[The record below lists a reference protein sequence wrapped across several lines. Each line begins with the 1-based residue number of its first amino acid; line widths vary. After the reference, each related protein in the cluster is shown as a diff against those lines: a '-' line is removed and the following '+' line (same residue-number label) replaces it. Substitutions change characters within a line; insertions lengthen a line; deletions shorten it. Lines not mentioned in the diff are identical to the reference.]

1 MEALTGIITA
11 FGLSGS
17 AGLNAYIPLLLV
29 AVLGRFEVIKLSSPF
44 DILTSWPAIIAIGVL
59 LVIELVVD
67 KVPGADHVNDVV
79 QTFVRPAA
87 GAVLFAAN
95 TGVITSIDP
104 TVALII
110 GLVLAMGV
118 HGAKVATRPV
128 VNATT
133 MGVGAPFIS
142 LAEDAVSAI
151 GSLLAIFFPVV
162 FLFFVAALTFVIWR
176 VIKGVR
182 SVRRKLANEG

>member
-29 AVLGRFEVIKLSSPF
+29 AVLGRLEVIKLSQPF
-44 DILTSWPAIIAIGVL
+44 DILTSWPAIGVL
-59 LVIELVVD
+59 AVLLIIELVVD
-67 KVPGADHVNDVV
+67 KIPGADHVNDVV

-95 TGVITSIDP
+95 TGVISGMDP
-104 TVALII
+104 TVSLVL
-110 GLVLAMGV
+110 GLVMALGV

-142 LAEDAVSAI
+142 LAEDAVSVV
-151 GSLLAIFFPVV
+151 GSLLAVFFPV
-162 FLFFVAALTFVIWR
+162 LFVLFVVVMTFVIWR
-176 VIKGVR
+176 LIKGAR
-182 SVRRKLANEG
+182 SIKRKLAGS